1 MKKLLISLLT
11 FLVTL
16 GGITQLAVTSANSAE
31 LSKRGQL
38 AIEQI
43 ATCINSDGK
52 DVLNVLYLI
61 DESGS
66 LKQNDPNALRVQGLI
81 QSLQQFRDV
90 SSSKPYFKINRAI
103 TTFGSAFT
111 IRKSWSNLT
120 PQSIDDDVNWINE
133 NIPKLVKGQFTDWNS
148 GLKGA
153 LTEFKKVQSP
163 SSCNVMVWFTDGGIS
178 VQNSPIETRISLAE
192 ICGADPV
199 TGQVSGKK
207 AVIDEFR
214 ESGINIQG
222 VLLRNQSFLDDPIGF
237 TNGQITKEEA
247 DNERARMSFF
257 LPVIEQTA
265 GVSAGAF
272 TQGGVSTFNC
282 GSYVGAGG
290 VLQIVADPIDIIWP
304 PVQFSCLSENGR
316 IIPIEKNGT
325 IKVDAA
331 LTRFSLTSPVKLFSL
346 KNGENQ
352 EIANGQGAY
361 KGDVQLSFLNSSKS
375 IIKITGKVSPGNT
388 VVKPGIW
395 SVRTSDIERS
405 VFCGYLDLD
414 INLSVGTCYIGEK
427 CDYSGAIT
435 RFGRPINMTD
445 FTSVKVS
452 ASEVDSQGKLLPG
465 VALMLDPSTS
475 QFASSFTP
483 GGLSQVAYLKISL
496 KVTTQTGIEFSSG
509 TIKPI
514 AVIPPG
520 LYPEVSPSPVNIGDF
535 SQGLIGKSG
544 QAIASLT
551 LKGPSRTNGQICI
564 GPLQVR
570 SDVNPNRIQGY
581 ESRVDGQDLKSN
593 PCFTVLA
600 GNSSIVDFTIKNS
613 DSADGSV
620 SGYITAILKS
630 DGKEPIETKV
640 DVQFETSTQ
649 VDKGKFRLLLALLMF
664 LGLALPL
671 TLLSIINARNSRIIL
686 DNIYRATIPV
696 VLSASGNFVG
706 LSRLEKLKGT
716 DLVSQEDFSPF
727 SSGKEITRS
736 KQIGSEVLKGITP
749 LNPFGSLHT
758 ILSTTPGLAIASS
771 SNEQSRKRLE
781 SNEVHGALNPS
792 GLAYVTLTDQASQ
805 QLRAENQ
812 GNRDSGD
819 RIEGTLTALLSLNSG
834 DPVAQVDYLN
844 TKIMHE
850 GGWLNSL
857 LTSVAPQGQQGASQ
871 AKVKGGKKE
880 KVKVKSQPIPAA
892 DDEWGSSTTEHSSS
906 SNAGSSEP
914 TSPPK
919 TAGNDWGG
927 SNSSSDWDSP
937 GSVNDS
943 KEEW

>member
-1 MKKLLISLLT
+1 MKRLLISLLT
-11 FLVTL
+11 FLTIF
-16 GGITQLAVTSANSAE
+16 GGMSQLVLTSANSAE
-31 LSKRGQL
+31 LSARGQI

-52 DVLNVLYLI
+52 DALNILYLI

-66 LKQNDPNALRVQGLI
+66 LKQNDPSALRVQGLV

-90 SSSKPYFKINRAI
+90 SVSKPYFKINRAI

-111 IRKSWSNLT
+111 IQRNWSNLT
-120 PQSIDDDVNWINE
+120 PQSIDEDVKWINE
-133 NIPKLVKGQFTDWNS
+133 NIPKLVKGQFTDWNT

-153 LTEFKKVQSP
+153 LTEFKKVQSS
-163 SSCNVMVWFTDGGIS
+163 SSCNVMVWFTDGGVS
-178 VQNSPIETRISLAE
+178 VRNDPIETRNSLAE

-199 TGQVSGKK
+199 TGRSTGKS
-207 AVIDEFR
+207 ALIDEFR
-214 ESGINIQG
+214 KSGINIQG
-222 VLLRNQSFLDDPIGF
+222 VLLRNQAFIDDPIGF
-237 TNGQITKEEA
+237 TDGKITKEEA
-247 DNERARMSFF
+247 DNEKARMSFF

-265 GVSAGAF
+265 GVSGGAF
-272 TQGGVSTFNC
+272 TQGGVSKFDC

-325 IKVDAA
+325 IKIDAA
-331 LTRFSLTSPVKLFSL
+331 LTRFSLTSPVKSFSL
-346 KNGENQ
+346 KNSEGQ
-352 EIANGQGAY
+352 EIANSQGAS

-375 IIKITGKVSPGNT
+375 IIKVTGKVSPGNT

-414 INLSVGTCYIGEK
+414 INISVGTCYIGEK

-435 RFGRPINMTD
+435 RFGRPIDSAD

-452 ASEVDSQGKLLPG
+452 ASEVDPEGKLRPG
-465 VALMLDPSTS
+465 VALMLDPATS
-475 QFASSFTP
+475 RFTSSFTP
-483 GGLSQVAYLKISL
+483 NGQSQVAYLKISL

-520 LYPEVSPSPVNIGDF
+520 LYPEISPSPINIGDF

-544 QAIASLT
+544 QAIASLN

-581 ESRVDGQDLKSN
+581 ESRVDGQDLTSE

-600 GNSSIVDFTIKNS
+600 GSSSIVDFTIQNS

-620 SGYITAILKS
+620 SGYITAVLKS
-630 DGKEPIETKV
+630 DGKEPIKTKV

-649 VDKGKFRLLLALLMF
+649 VDEGKFRLLLALLMF

-671 TLLSIINARNSRIIL
+671 ILLSIINARNSRIVL

-706 LSRLEKLKGT
+706 LTRLEKLKAN

-727 SSGKEITRS
+727 SSGREITRS
-736 KQIGSEVLKGITP
+736 KQIGSEALKGIAP
-749 LNPFGSLHT
+749 LNPFGSL
-758 ILSTTPGLAIASS
+758 STVLATAPGLAIASS
-771 SNEQSRKRLE
+771 SNEQSRKKLK

-792 GLAYVTLTDQASQ
+792 GLVYVTLTDQANQ

-844 TKIMHE
+844 TRIMHE

-857 LTSVAPQGQQGASQ
+857 LTAVAPEGQQGASH
-871 AKVKGGKKE
+871 AKVKGGKKGKAKIE
-880 KVKVKSQPIPAA
+880 VQPIQVAE
-892 DDEWGSSTTEHSSS
+892 DEWGSSTNENSSPSTTEASKPKSS
-906 SNAGSSEP
+906 
-914 TSPPK
+914 PK
-919 TAGNDWGG
+919 TGGNDWG
-927 SNSSSDWDSP
+927 SANSSSDWDSP
-937 GSVNDS
+937 GSASDS